1 MILQKNYPVLFF
13 LHGAG
18 ERGNDNEKQLTYGA
32 KLFLQEDV
40 RTRFPAFVIYPQCS
54 ITSYWSNVL
63 RLHDTGKTRNFYFLE
78 DGEPTKAMVLLQQLV
93 SYIIKEY
100 PVKKQQIYV
109 GGLSM
114 GGMGT
119 FELVRRNPSVFAA
132 AFSYG

>member
-1 MILQKNYPVLFF
+1 MFYACMIP
-13 LHGAG
+13 G
-18 ERGNDNEKQLTYGA
+18 R
-32 KLFLQEDV
+32 QE
-40 RTRFPAFVIYPQCS
+40 TFI
-54 ITSYWSNVL
+54 
-63 RLHDTGKTRNFYFLE
+63 FLE

-132 AFSYG
+132 AFPICGGAHPNTAEKLKFLHQQIYLQYYPYHDCPRQVHKELCYPVLKKQL